1 MAAIY
6 RDLAAD
12 KDRVRLVVADVPAAL
27 GRGRHCMVL
36 SLWIAH
42 LQKLAESLQVIGYD
56 LVVLR
61 GGMGAKSRA
70 SALARIQPQPD
81 SAPLLVVATG
91 PCAGEGFDCPQLDT
105 LFLAAPVRWKGRLVQ
120 CAGRILR
127 PYPGEQAAE
136 VHDYHDAATGV
147 LASTMTGRA
156 HGYTSLG
163 FPDPRRIAPTPSARL
178 SPQTLSDAL
187 TETSIAS
194 GWIGRH
200 QPPHNTIVL

>member
-1 MAAIY
+1 VERTA
-6 RDLAAD
+6 R
-12 KDRVRLVVADVPAAL
+12 
-27 GRGRHCMVL
+27 
-36 SLWIAH
+36 SL
-42 LQKLAESLQVIGYD
+42 
-56 LVVLR
+56 R
-61 GGMGAKSRA
+61 R
-70 SALARIQPQPD
+70 
-81 SAPLLVVATG
+81 
-91 PCAGEGFDCPQLDT
+91 
-105 LFLAAPVRWKGRLVQ
+105 
-120 CAGRILR
+120 RILR

-156 HGYTSLG
+156 RGYTSLG